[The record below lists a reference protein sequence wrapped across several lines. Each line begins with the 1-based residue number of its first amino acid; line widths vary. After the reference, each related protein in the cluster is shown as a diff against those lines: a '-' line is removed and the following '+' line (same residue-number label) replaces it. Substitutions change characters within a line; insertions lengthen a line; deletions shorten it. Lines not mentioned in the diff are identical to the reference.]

1 MNKDDAKKQIDQNID
16 KAKEIISDE
25 NKFNKFVDEVEKK
38 FNKDVNNREVKFISN
53 TIKGLRSYVPL
64 LISLVKSYVKKE
76 YREVPIGTIVTIV
89 AGLLYFLSPVDLIP
103 DFIPG
108 VGLID
113 DLAIISF
120 CFYGVKTDLDA
131 YSEWKKAN
139 DNIIDVEVK
148 A

>member
-25 NKFNKFVDEVEKK
+25 EKFNKFVDEVENK
-38 FNKDVNNREVKFISN
+38 FNKDVNNREIKFISN
-53 TIKGLRSYVPL
+53 TIKDLRSYVPL
-64 LISLVKSYVKKE
+64 LISLLKSYAKKE
-76 YREVPIGTIVTIV
+76 YREVPVGTILTVV
-89 AGLLYFLSPVDLIP
+89 AALIYFLSPIDLIP

-120 CFYGVKTDLDA
+120 CIYGIKNDLDD
-131 YSEWKKAN
+131 YKKWKEIN
-139 DNIIDVEVK
+139 DNIVDVEFK